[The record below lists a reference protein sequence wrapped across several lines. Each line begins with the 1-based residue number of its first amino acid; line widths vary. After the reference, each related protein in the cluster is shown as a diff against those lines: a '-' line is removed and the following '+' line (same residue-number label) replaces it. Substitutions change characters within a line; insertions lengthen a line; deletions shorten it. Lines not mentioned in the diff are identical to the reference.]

1 MGQENTVS
9 TGHGHRDWI
18 TIERKRKCVMHLQA
32 AIVVARTNEQVGRF
46 FSEPSNLAKWD
57 RSVAQVIPTS
67 SEPFGVGSTFDT
79 IAPVPKSRSRTEGL
93 RMSYRITEYV
103 PNRQYAARLTNSHI
117 FNYAEW
123 VMTTQDVSE
132 GVRITC
138 QLAGTL
144 RLQYSF
150 LLPVLLL
157 TYKGA
162 FRQDLTCLK
171 QAIEQNER
179 VN

>member
-1 MGQENTVS
+1 
-9 TGHGHRDWI
+9 
-18 TIERKRKCVMHLQA
+18 MHLQA
-32 AIVVARTNEQVGRF
+32 AIVVGQTNDQVWRF
-46 FSEPSNLAKWD
+46 FSDASNLARWD

-79 IAPVPKSRSRTEGL
+79 IAPVRKSRSPKGGL

-103 PNRQYAARLTNSHI
+103 PNQQKNILLTDSPL
-117 FNYAEW
+117 FKYAEW
-123 VMTTQDVSE
+123 VMTTEYVSE

-138 QLAGTL
+138 QLDCTL
-144 RLQYSF
+144 RLRYSF

-162 FRQDLTCLK
+162 FRRDLTYLK
-171 QAIEQNER
+171 QAIEQN
-179 VN
+179 

>member
-1 MGQENTVS
+1 
-9 TGHGHRDWI
+9 
-18 TIERKRKCVMHLQA
+18 MHLQA
-32 AIVVARTNEQVGRF
+32 AIIVARTNEQVWRF
-46 FSEPSNLAKWD
+46 LSEASNLVKWD

-79 IAPVPKSRSRTEGL
+79 IAPVPKSRSHKEGL

-103 PNRQYAARLTNSHI
+103 PNRQVNIRLTKSPM
-117 FNYAEW
+117 FTFAEW
-123 VMTTQDVSE
+123 IMATQSSAE

-138 QLAGTL
+138 HLDCTL
-144 RLQYSF
+144 SLQYCF

-157 TYKGA
+157 TYRGA
-162 FRQDLTCLK
+162 FRRDLTYLK

-179 VN
+179 GE